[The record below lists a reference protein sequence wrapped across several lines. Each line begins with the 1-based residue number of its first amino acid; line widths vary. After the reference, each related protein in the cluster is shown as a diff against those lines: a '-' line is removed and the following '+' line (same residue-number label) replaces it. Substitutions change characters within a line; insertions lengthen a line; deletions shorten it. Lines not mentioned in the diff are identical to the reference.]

1 MEKYSPINSNIE
13 ADFTLLFYLRFFVYV
28 YCSYKII
35 DIVFLKRQKIKAKDK
50 VERKIMH
57 SHGPVIV
64 DSLSHEDKQ
73 LLQLTINNTFQN
85 ATQPLAGDG
94 KKSMSGTS
102 KKVNFMME
110 CNVYYEPHFPNRS
123 SGSSQS
129 NTPPC

>member
-1 MEKYSPINSNIE
+1 MEKYSAMGSQTDT
-13 ADFTLLFYLRFFVYV
+13 DFTILFYLRFFIYV

-64 DSLSHEDKQ
+64 DSLSYEDKQ
-73 LLQLTINNTFQN
+73 LLKLTINNTFQN
-85 ATQPLAGDG
+85 ATQPLAGNG

-102 KKVNFMME
+102 KKVNFMM
-110 CNVYYEPHFPNRS
+110 
-123 SGSSQS
+123 
-129 NTPPC
+129 